1 MRSAARRVEV
11 TSSGVSVT
19 GRLLSVERD
28 MRQEI
33 GRYLDVVGSTRE
45 QDARSMVISTD
56 GQGERS
62 LFVSYVSEVPIWKST
77 YRLVLPAA
85 NGGKPLLQ
93 GWAVVDNTIDG
104 RGGQVPADRGR
115 REGSGPDRAGD
126 AAWRVTHQHLGCE
139 RSLDADR
146 RGGGVPAAE
155 LERALRPVLERRAAL
170 TGVQLRLAAL
180 TQETQSIAAD
190 QERVRENMRALRGS
204 SEEKQLLQ
212 RYTRQLNQRED
223 RLAAP

>member
-146 RGGGVPAAE
+146 RGGRRTGGGAG
-155 LERALRPVLERRAAL
+155 RALRPVLEGAPPSPACSYGSRR
-170 TGVQLRLAAL
+170 
-180 TQETQSIAAD
+180 
-190 QERVRENMRALRGS
+190 
-204 SEEKQLLQ
+204 
-212 RYTRQLNQRED
+212 
-223 RLAAP
+223 

>member
-1 MRSAARRVEV
+1 
-11 TSSGVSVT
+11 
-19 GRLLSVERD
+19 

-146 RGGGVPAAE
+146 RGGRRTGGRAGTGTQARARAA
-155 LERALRPVLERRAAL
+155 RRPHRRAVTAR
-170 TGVQLRLAAL
+170 GVDK
-180 TQETQSIAAD
+180 ETQSIAAD

-212 RYTRQLNQRED
+212 RYTRQLNQQED